1 MNCSLRT
8 KTIAGVAVIE
18 ATLLVILVVTIFQF
32 LTSLLDESILKRA
45 NTTANLFATTTK
57 NAFLS
62 YDLASLET
70 DVEELMANS
79 DVVYVRVIDTNGIV
93 YAAGGSDTA
102 LTQPFNEDIFVDQA
116 DDGVFDT
123 SAPIK
128 VNDQLYGRV
137 ELGINIASINS
148 SLIKIRNWAVSIA
161 LIEMLLVALFSFVLG
176 TYLTSQLKVLRSGAK
191 RIARSVES
199 NDYTN
204 NKVKVT
210 GSDELAELSYAFNQL
225 ADALYEEYKRRS
237 SVEAELIK
245 LNHSLEQN
253 VQDRTRLLQQK
264 NALLQSANMDLKEA
278 QTQLLQAEKM
288 ASVGQL
294 AAGVAH
300 EINNPVGFVSSN
312 LSTLSDYISTYQLL
326 FAEMQSV
333 INTTDDLER
342 TQKLTQLKQR
352 FEQHDIDFIN
362 EDVDPLIRES
372 SEGLER
378 VSEIVKGL
386 KLFSRIDS
394 DEKQWFDI
402 NDCVRT
408 TLSMVNNKLK
418 YISDVEVELSALPR
432 VFINVGKISQV
443 ITNLLINAGQAIEA
457 TQKHGKISIST
468 NADSKN
474 IYIHIEDT
482 GGGIKPEHIDK
493 LFNPFFT
500 TKPEGQG
507 TGLGL
512 SISFGI
518 AEEHGGK
525 LSVTSEDGKGSRFTL
540 SLPQTPPE
548 ESEPSNQKDNK
559 DES

>member
-1 MNCSLRT
+1 MADSL
-8 KTIAGVAVIE
+8 
-18 ATLLVILVVTIFQF
+18 F
-32 LTSLLDESILKRA
+32 
-45 NTTANLFATTTK
+45 
-57 NAFLS
+57 
-62 YDLASLET
+62 
-70 DVEELMANS
+70 
-79 DVVYVRVIDTNGIV
+79 
-93 YAAGGSDTA
+93 
-102 LTQPFNEDIFVDQA
+102 
-116 DDGVFDT
+116 
-123 SAPIK
+123 
-128 VNDQLYGRV
+128 
-137 ELGINIASINS
+137 
-148 SLIKIRNWAVSIA
+148 
-161 LIEMLLVALFSFVLG
+161 
-176 TYLTSQLKVLRSGAK
+176 
-191 RIARSVES
+191 
-199 NDYTN
+199 
-204 NKVKVT
+204 
-210 GSDELAELSYAFNQL
+210 
-225 ADALYEEYKRRS
+225 EEYKRRAT
-237 SVEAELIK
+237 VETELTEF
-245 LNHSLEQN
+245 NRSLEQK
-253 VQDRTRLLQQK
+253 VQDRTTLLQQK
-264 NALLQSANMDLKEA
+264 NALLQSTNKDLKEA
-278 QTQLLQAEKM
+278 QVQLLQAEKM

-300 EINNPVGFVSSN
+300 EINNPVGFVGSN

-333 INTTDDLER
+333 INTTDDRER
-342 TQKLTQLKQR
+342 LQKLEQLKQR

-362 EDVDPLIRES
+362 EDVIPLIRES

-418 YISDVEVELSALPR
+418 YISDVKVELSAIPR

-457 TQKHGKISIST
+457 TEKHGHIRIAT
-468 NADSKN
+468 TADNKQVSV
-474 IYIHIEDT
+474 HIEDT

-518 AEEHGGK
+518 AEEHGGT
-525 LSVTSEDGKGSRFTL
+525 LSVRSDEGKGSCFTL
-540 SLPQTPPE
+540 TLPLTPPE
-548 ESEPSNQKDNK
+548 DSVHSDKKDK
-559 DES
+559 QDQQ

>member
-18 ATLLVILVVTIFQF
+18 ATLLAILVITIFQF
-32 LTSLLDESILKRA
+32 LTTLLDDSILKRA
-45 NTTANLFATTTK
+45 HTTANLFASTTK

-70 DVEELMANS
+70 DVEELLANS
-79 DVVYVRVIDTNGIV
+79 DIVYVRVIDNSGNV
-93 YAAGGSDTA
+93 FASGGSEAA
-102 LTQPFNEDIFVDQA
+102 LSQPFQEDSFVDQT
-116 DDGVFDT
+116 DDGVFDI

-128 VNDQLYGRV
+128 VNSQLYGRV
-137 ELGINIASINS
+137 ELGINISSISNS
-148 SLIKIRNWAVSIA
+148 LVKVRNWAVSIA

-176 TYLTSQLKVLRSGAK
+176 TYLTSQLKVLRSGARK
-191 RIARSVES
+191 IARSVE
-199 NDYTN
+199 NNHYTD

-210 GSDELAELSYAFNQL
+210 GSDELAELSEAFNQL
-225 ADALYEEYKRRS
+225 ADSLFEEYKRRAT
-237 SVEAELIK
+237 VETELTE
-245 LNHSLEQN
+245 LNRSLEQK
-253 VQDRTRLLQQK
+253 VQDRTTLLQQK
-264 NALLQSANMDLKEA
+264 NALLQSTNKDLKEA
-278 QTQLLQAEKM
+278 QVQLLQAEKM

-300 EINNPVGFVSSN
+300 EINNPVGFVGSN

-333 INTTDDLER
+333 INTTDDRER
-342 TQKLTQLKQR
+342 LQKLEQLKQR

-362 EDVDPLIRES
+362 EDVIPLIRES

-418 YISDVEVELSALPR
+418 YISDVKVELSAIPR

-457 TQKHGKISIST
+457 TEKHGHIRIAT
-468 NADSKN
+468 TADNKQVSV
-474 IYIHIEDT
+474 HIEDT

-518 AEEHGGK
+518 AEEHGGT
-525 LSVTSEDGKGSRFTL
+525 LSVRSDEGKGSCFTL
-540 SLPQTPPE
+540 TLPLTPPE
-548 ESEPSNQKDNK
+548 DSVHSDKQDQQ
-559 DES
+559 